1 MSVEIPI
8 PRSRAA
14 KTLAA
19 SSPQIQ
25 QESALLLRLLGEL
38 EDSESSRN
46 WDRLDAVITNL
57 KHKRMLDY
65 IAPEALE
72 KLVHVTSTRVGEASQ
87 LSFKGESEELA
98 AAVLPYLE
106 AARVYLNLAS
116 CTKAPKVLI
125 DELLEQSL
133 ALVKKTCDKVV
144 LPLVSEKKKD
154 ARARS
159 KSIHDCLVC
168 VSSMLDCLTRLAQR
182 RVLQDY
188 WLSSSY
194 HLFMSLLL
202 HEGDEFLQIPIT
214 NLLVATFTYYPN
226 TRQSILEDLMENLPL
241 LTYDPEQTIGSRIR
255 RVNSHNYHISSKH
268 SIHFS
273 TFLVLELLQSACI
286 DDEPMGANGHFH
298 HARVAGGYKEA
309 LSFAQFFSVK
319 VISLCSKTGQ
329 DCNDYKAIVEKMLGD
344 LLKVVIRPEFPLSSR
359 LVEIL
364 VVQMVNLTPKSNAN
378 FRNWVVDQFGII
390 AKTLKTLITKTKKH
404 PIIPKYFIET
414 QRETDHPTED
424 PSLSKCICGKGWGT
438 GEKNMI
444 QCDLCHCWFHNDC
457 MGVDLNKYKEE
468 SWYCDDCSVYQYM
481 RNNGGIKR
489 SKRLAEKEAM
499 VVIEEDPAASWAV
512 SRETDRA
519 TRDHALLFN
528 QLISNYLAFEER
540 TGELTKGARYFLC
553 AKWIATALAQTKL
566 SNGDDCDMRDP
577 RLKQASDSWFAHKNE
592 HVAMGKLS
600 ERGTVKLYRQMLLC
614 GEYGQ
619 LYTCILGRILI
630 LLNHEQPITRAK
642 ALKALAGVIEI
653 DPSALSEPAI
663 EKAVQSKFLDPNISV
678 REAAVELLGRFIT
691 VQSGLSTHYYTILT
705 QRLKDRGSSV
715 RKRVIRILK
724 DIVCSDSAHS
734 QIIPMLSEVV
744 KRMSDETEG
753 IKDCVLAS
761 FEQIW
766 FKSGSDVEVAR
777 LLLGV
782 CESPLNHDSVVLM
795 LKGVLPK
802 DKEYV
807 AKLRRVTD
815 DLVQKMLQDREN
827 RALVGKTL
835 ALICSAQAD
844 LLVSSVPALQHFLCP
859 ESAQDESEVLTSIC
873 YIIEQVACVIGQ
885 NDSKIYT
892 AIQTDLLNLV
902 YREGTTVLTAALKA
916 LCKVVQHLTGSI
928 QTLQELTKRCFYLLK
943 NYARPVKIPP
953 DRFNSLTRAF
963 YIIGLVT
970 KEIKIHEGL
979 ELEPGRSYV
988 DSVFE
993 VLKYYWDNKDLG
1005 VRDRALEA
1013 LTFVWV
1019 QFPHLLYQSESLL
1032 TETLKTAR
1040 AVPYKVHVLTLLK
1053 DFLAT
1058 YDRKMAGETETDHST
1073 ALVTVQNYLDP
1084 VLVLSLDDYHE
1095 VRLVATEVLRLF
1107 LKQGHIS
1114 RALLVPTLITL
1125 LSDSNFVI
1133 RGLAMECLTGIYQ
1146 KSPDSVLV
1154 NLTDSIRKS
1163 FAFEVKLYKRADA
1176 HLRTGEP
1183 VFAGFFQLLKDK
1195 KTQRIKFLSQ
1205 TAQLM
1210 GESDDYYLLYF
1221 LGCMLTSLNYTQA
1234 EEVLTVLSKLP
1245 ESRLCTAGIPSY
1257 ERLKR
1262 ASKTGYAVSQLEVS
1276 EAVQII
1282 LILSLK
1288 SFLFRSYDLR
1298 ALDSDKTI
1306 HRRIDESGTYQ
1317 ELNEPLLEYC
1327 EKENL
1332 MGKELYDLRKTLQA
1346 YMREEVEPMMPKKRP
1361 RAMGDFSEGLPV
1373 PRGKV

>member
-1 MSVEIPI
+1 VRE
-8 PRSRAA
+8 
-14 KTLAA
+14 
-19 SSPQIQ
+19 
-25 QESALLLRLLGEL
+25 ESALLLRLLGEL
-38 EDSESSRN
+38 EDSESSRQ
-46 WDRLDAVITNL
+46 WDRLDAVITSL
-57 KHKRMLDY
+57 KHKRLLDY
-65 IAPEALE
+65 IEIEALE
-72 KLVHVTSTRVGEASQ
+72 KLVYVTGTRVGEAGKLDFAGDMEQ
-87 LSFKGESEELA
+87 LAG
-98 AAVLPYLE
+98 AVLPYLE

-116 CTKAPKVLI
+116 CTKAAKVLI

-133 ALVKKTCDKVV
+133 ALVKKTCEKVV
-144 LPLVSEKKKD
+144 LPLVSEKKKE

-159 KSIHDCLVC
+159 RAVHDCLVC

-188 WLSSSY
+188 WLSASY

-226 TRQSILEDLMENLPL
+226 TRSSILEDLMENLPL
-241 LTYDPEQTIGSRIR
+241 LTYDPDQTIGSRVR
-255 RVNSHNYHISSKH
+255 KVNAHHYHISSKH

-286 DDEPMGANGHFH
+286 EDEPIGANGRFQ

-309 LSFAQFFSVK
+309 LSFAQFLSTK
-319 VISLCSKTGQ
+319 VITLCSKAGQ
-329 DCNDYKAIVEKMLGD
+329 DCNDYKAIVEKMLAD
-344 LLKVVIRPEFPLSSR
+344 LLRVVCRPEFPLASR

-364 VVQMVNLTPKSNAN
+364 VVQMVNLSTKGNAM
-378 FRNWVVDQFGII
+378 FRNWVVDQFGTI
-390 AKTLKTLITKTKKH
+390 AKVLKRLIVKTRKH
-404 PIIPKYFIET
+404 PIIPKYYIET

-424 PSLSKCICGKGWGT
+424 PNLSKCICGKGWGT
-438 GEKNMI
+438 GQNNMI

-457 MGVDLNKYKEE
+457 MGVDMNKYKED

-481 RNNGGIKR
+481 RANGGVKR
-489 SKRLAEKEAM
+489 SKRIAEKEAM
-499 VVIEEDPAASWAV
+499 VIIEEDPDSVWAV
-512 SRETDRA
+512 SREADRA
-519 TRDHALLFN
+519 TRDHLLLFN
-528 QLISNYLAFEER
+528 QLVANYLAFEER
-540 TGELTKGARYFLC
+540 TGELTKGSRYFLC
-553 AKWIATALAQTKL
+553 AKWCATALAQAKASGEDFDL
-566 SNGDDCDMRDP
+566 RDP
-577 RLKQASDSWFAHKNE
+577 RLKQAADSWFAHKNE
-592 HVAMGKLS
+592 HVSLGKLS
-600 ERGTVKLYRQMLLC
+600 ERGTVKLFRQMLLC

-619 LYTCILGRILI
+619 LFACILSRIVT
-630 LLNHEQPITRAK
+630 LLNHEQPVTRSK
-642 ALKALAGVIEI
+642 ALKALAGIIEV
-653 DPSALSEPAI
+653 DPASLSEPSI
-663 EKAVQSKFLDPNISV
+663 EKAVQSKFLDPSISV
-678 REAAVELLGRFIT
+678 REAAVELIGRFIT
-691 VQSGLSTHYYTILT
+691 VQPGLSPHYYTTLT
-705 QRLKDRGSSV
+705 QRLKDRGPSV

-766 FKSGSDVEVAR
+766 FKSGSDTQVATM
-777 LLLGV
+777 LLGV
-782 CESPLNHDSVVLM
+782 CESPLNHDSVVQM
-795 LKGVLPK
+795 LKGVLTR
-802 DKEYV
+802 DKEYI
-807 AKLRRVTD
+807 AKLRRITD
-815 DLVQKMLQDREN
+815 CLVQRLLQNRTT
-827 RALVGKTL
+827 RALVSKTL
-835 ALICSAQAD
+835 ALLCSAQAD
-844 LLVSSVPALQHFLCP
+844 LMVSSVSALQHFLCP
-859 ESAQDESEVLTSIC
+859 EGAPDEAEVMASIC
-873 YIIEQVACVIGQ
+873 FIIEQVAGVIGQ
-885 NDSKIYT
+885 NDSKVYIG
-892 AIQTDLLNLV
+892 IQTDLLNLV

-916 LCKVVQHLTGSI
+916 LCKVVQCLTNDMH
-928 QTLQELTKRCFYLLK
+928 TLQELTKRCFFLLK
-943 NYARPVKIPP
+943 NYAKPIKIPP

-979 ELEPGRSYV
+979 ELEAGRAYV

-1019 QFPHLLYQSESLL
+1019 QFPHLLYQSENLL

-1053 DFLAT
+1053 DFLTT

-1084 VLVLSLDDYHE
+1084 VLVLSLDDYSE

-1125 LSDSNFVI
+1125 LSDDNFVI
-1133 RGLAMECLTGIYQ
+1133 RGLAMECITGIYQ
-1146 KSPDSVLV
+1146 KSPDAVLV
-1154 NLTDSIRKS
+1154 NLTDSVRKS
-1163 FAFEVKLYKRADA
+1163 FAFEVKLYRRADA
-1176 HLRTGEP
+1176 HLRTSEP

-1205 TAQLM
+1205 ISQLA

-1221 LGCMLTSLNYTQA
+1221 LGCLLTSLNYTQA

-1245 ESRLCTAGIPSY
+1245 ESRLSSAGIPCY
-1257 ERLKR
+1257 DRLKR
-1262 ASKTGYAVSQLEVS
+1262 ASKANQPVSQIEVS
-1276 EAVQII
+1276 QAVQII
-1282 LILSLK
+1282 LVLSLK
-1288 SFLFRSYDLR
+1288 SFLHRTYDLR
-1298 ALDSDKTI
+1298 ATDTDKTV
-1306 HRRIDESGTYQ
+1306 HKRADENGGYQ

-1327 EKENL
+1327 EKESL
-1332 MGKELYDLRKTLQA
+1332 AGKELYDLRKTLQA
-1346 YMREEVEPMMPKKRP
+1346 YMREEEEPIVAKKRP
-1361 RAMGDFSEGLPV
+1361 RSMGDGSEGLPV
-1373 PRGKV
+1373 TRGKF

>member
-1 MSVEIPI
+1 VEEA
-8 PRSRAA
+8 R
-14 KTLAA
+14 K
-19 SSPQIQ
+19 
-25 QESALLLRLLGEL
+25 
-38 EDSESSRN
+38 
-46 WDRLDAVITNL
+46 LDFAGDT
-57 KHKRMLDY
+57 
-65 IAPEALE
+65 
-72 KLVHVTSTRVGEASQ
+72 
-87 LSFKGESEELA
+87 EELA
-98 AAVLPYLE
+98 AAVLPFLE

-116 CTKAPKVLI
+116 CTNAPKVLI

-133 ALVKKTCDKVV
+133 ALVKKTCEKVV

-159 KSIHDCLVC
+159 KAIHDCLVC

-182 RVLQDY
+182 HILQDY
-188 WLSSSY
+188 WLSASY

-226 TRQSILEDLMENLPL
+226 TRPSILEDLMENLPL
-241 LTYDPEQTIGSRIR
+241 LTYDPDQTIGSRIR
-255 RVNSHNYHISSKH
+255 KVNSHHYHISSKH

-286 DDEPMGANGHFH
+286 EDEPIGANGRFQ

-309 LSFAQFFSVK
+309 LSFAQFLSNK
-319 VISLCSKTGQ
+319 VIALCSKTGQ
-329 DCNDYKAIVEKMLGD
+329 DCNDYKAIVEKMLAD
-344 LLKVVIRPEFPLSSR
+344 LLRVLCRPEFPLASR

-364 VVQMVNLTPKSNAN
+364 VVQMVNLSSKGNAN
-378 FRNWVVDQFGII
+378 FRNWVVEQFGII
-390 AKTLKTLITKTKKH
+390 AKVLKRLIVKTRKH
-404 PIIPKYFIET
+404 PIIPKYYIET

-438 GEKNMI
+438 GQSNMI

-457 MGVDLNKYKEE
+457 MGVDMSKYKED

-481 RNNGGIKR
+481 RANGGVKR
-489 SKRLAEKEAM
+489 SKRIAEKEAC
-499 VVIEEDPAASWAV
+499 VIIEEDPGTVWAV
-512 SRETDRA
+512 SREADRA
-519 TRDHALLFN
+519 TRDHILLFN
-528 QLISNYLAFEER
+528 QLVANYLAFEER
-540 TGELTKGARYFLC
+540 TGDLTKGARYFIC
-553 AKWIATALAQTKL
+553 AKWVASALAQQAKAT
-566 SNGDDCDMRDP
+566 GDEYDQRDP

-592 HVAMGKLS
+592 HVCLGKLS
-600 ERGTVKLYRQMLLC
+600 ERGTVKLFRQMLLS

-619 LYTCILGRILI
+619 LFTCLLGRILT

-642 ALKALAGVIEI
+642 ALKALAGIVEVDPAALS
-653 DPSALSEPAI
+653 DPSI
-663 EKAVQSKFLDPNISV
+663 EKAVQSKFLDPAISV

-691 VQSGLSTHYYTILT
+691 VQPGLSPHYYTTLT

-766 FKSGSDVEVAR
+766 FKSGSDIQVATM
-777 LLLGV
+777 LLGV
-782 CESPLNHDSVVLM
+782 CESPLNHDSVVQM
-795 LKGVLPK
+795 LKGVITR
-802 DKEYV
+802 DKEAYT
-807 AKLRRVTD
+807 AKLRRITD
-815 DLVQKMLQDREN
+815 CLVQQLLQN
-827 RALVGKTL
+827 RATRAIVAKTL
-835 ALICSAQAD
+835 SLLCSAQAD
-844 LLVSSVPALQHFLCP
+844 LLVSSVPSLQHFLCP
-859 ESAQDESEVLTSIC
+859 EGAPDEAEVITAMC
-873 YIIEQVACVIGQ
+873 YIIEQVAGVIGQ
-885 NDSKIYT
+885 SDSKVYIG
-892 AIQTDLLNLV
+892 IQTDLLNLV

-916 LCKVVQHLTGSI
+916 LCKVVQCLTSDL
-928 QTLQELTKRCFYLLK
+928 QMLQELTKRCFFLLK
-943 NYARPVKIPP
+943 NYAKPIKIPQ

-979 ELEPGRSYV
+979 ELEPGRAYV

-1084 VLVLSLDDYHE
+1084 VLVLSLDDYSE

-1107 LKQGHIS
+1107 LKQGHVS

-1125 LSDSNFVI
+1125 FSDDNFVI
-1133 RGLAMECLTGIYQ
+1133 RGLAMECITGIYQ

-1154 NLTDSIRKS
+1154 NLTDSVRKS
-1163 FAFEVKLYKRADA
+1163 FAFEVKLYRRADA

-1205 TAQLM
+1205 ISQLA

-1221 LGCMLTSLNYTQA
+1221 LGCLLTSLHYTQA
-1234 EEVLTVLSKLP
+1234 EEVLTVLGKLP
-1245 ESRLCTAGIPSY
+1245 ESRLSSAGIPCY
-1257 ERLKR
+1257 DRLKR
-1262 ASKTGYAVSQLEVS
+1262 ASKSNQPVSQIEVS
-1276 EAVQII
+1276 QAVQII
-1282 LILSLK
+1282 FVLSLK
-1288 SFLFRSYDLR
+1288 SFLHRSYDLR
-1298 ALDSDKTI
+1298 AVDSDKTI
-1306 HRRIDESGTYQ
+1306 HKRSEESGGYQ

-1327 EKENL
+1327 EKESL
-1332 MGKELYDLRKTLQA
+1332 AGKELYDLRKTLQA
-1346 YMREEVEPMMPKKRP
+1346 YMREEEEPIVAKKRQRP
-1361 RAMGDFSEGLPV
+1361 MGGDVGEGMPV
-1373 PRGKV
+1373 TRGKV